1 MKSSHLFSFFRLS
14 PFAFFLVSC
23 SYLPEK
29 QELPSVITVYDYRE
43 YIEINPTSNHY
54 AKTGLVFY
62 PGGLVDPRAYIEPL
76 TQFALSGKG
85 HKVVIVK
92 MPANLAVLDGN
103 QGAWIFN
110 DFPGVRQ
117 WVIAG
122 HSLGGVMACGT
133 VEKYPDFFKGIIL
146 MAAYPQSSTNL
157 SEWNG
162 AVLSLRGQF
171 DGLVDS
177 LTIAS
182 GQELLPTPFWVTGPS
197 QIPDDQKPMTV
208 YYTIPGGNHA
218 MFGKCGE
225 QKGDGA
231 ATRSRVELTSDI
243 TLMILRFFI
252 LNGWEYEI
260 D

>member
-1 MKSSHLFSFFRLS
+1 MKSFHLLSFFRLS
-14 PFAFFLVSC
+14 PFAFCLVSC

-29 QELPSVITVYDYRE
+29 QDIPDVITVYDYRE
-43 YIEINPTSNHY
+43 YIEINPTSNQY

-62 PGGLVDPRAYIEPL
+62 PGGLVDPHAYIEPL
-76 TQFALSGKG
+76 SQFALSGKG

-103 QGAWIFN
+103 QGAWIYN

-122 HSLGGVMACGT
+122 HSLGGVMACE
-133 VEKYPDFFKGIIL
+133 VVDKYPDFFKGIIL
-146 MAAYPQSSTNL
+146 MASYPQTSTNL
-157 SEWNG
+157 NDWNG

-177 LTIAS
+177 LSIAS
-182 GQELLPTPFWVTGPS
+182 YQGLLPTPYWITEPS
-197 QIPDDQKPMTV
+197 QIPDDRKPMTV
-208 YYTIPGGNHA
+208 YYTVPGGNHS
-218 MFGKCGE
+218 MFGNYGE
-225 QKGDGA
+225 QEGDGT
-231 ATRSRVELTSDI
+231 ATKTREQLTSDI